1 MDPYKKQG
9 TVVYKF
15 FVDKQG
21 GRDSEVF
28 VGDEG
33 QIFYDP
39 TLGDLRISND
49 ETPGGIPL
57 LQVLMNAPTGNT
69 IVNLGN
75 TTPEPLPGANT
86 VVYNN
91 TVFESMGVINYG
103 DVKHGFQ
110 QDDHFGWVM
119 LNGRNVST
127 LSADQQAIATQL
139 GWGAGIPNMVGY
151 LPKMSGETPGTTGG
165 LANNR
170 YNVSQSELPNVTLFG
185 NTSEYAY
192 STEDHAGA
200 TLGLSGDWLRTG
212 GADLNFGGTGVAAHS
227 HIAAVDL
234 NPISQIQTN
243 VENQY
248 MALNAFVY
256 LGL

>member
-1 MDPYKKQG
+1 MDPYKQKG

-15 FVDKQG
+15 FVDKHG

-39 TLGDLRISND
+39 TLGDLRISDD

-57 LQVLMNAPTGNT
+57 LQVLMNASSGNT
-69 IVNLGN
+69 IVNPGN

-91 TVFESMGVINYG
+91 TMFESMGVINYG
-103 DVKHGFQ
+103 DVKYGFQ
-110 QDDHFGWVM
+110 QDDHFGWVV
-119 LNGRNVST
+119 LNGRNVSS
-127 LSADQQAIATQL
+127 LSADQQAIAIQL
-139 GWGAGIPNMVGY
+139 GWGAGIPNMVGH
-151 LPKMSGETPGTTGG
+151 LPKMSGEVPGTKGG
-165 LANNR
+165 LTNNR
-170 YNVSQSELPNVTLFG
+170 YNMVQAQLPNVTLNG
-185 NTSEYAY
+185 T
-192 STEDHAGA
+192 A
-200 TLGLSGDWLRTG
+200 TGIKQYRKRD
-212 GADLNFGGTGVAAHS
+212 V
-227 HIAAVDL
+227 IAAINDDSPDVQTDEVPPYSAAVTVDL

>member
-15 FVDKQG
+15 FVDKLG
-21 GRDSEVF
+21 GRNSETF
-28 VGDEG
+28 IGDEG

-39 TLGDLRISND
+39 TRGDLRISD
-49 ETPGGIPL
+49 DVTPGGIPL
-57 LQVLMNAPTGNT
+57 LQLLMNAPQGNT
-69 IVNLGN
+69 IVNPGN
-75 TTPEPLPGANT
+75 TTPQPLPGANT

-91 TVFESMGVINYG
+91 TVFEQMGLINYG
-103 DVKHGFQ
+103 NTKYGFQ
-110 QDDHFGWVM
+110 TTDHFGWVL
-119 LNGRNVST
+119 LNGRSVTT
-127 LSADQQAIATQL
+127 LSADQQSIASQL
-139 GWGAGIPNMVGY
+139 GWNSNIPNMVGY
-151 LPKMSGETPGTTGG
+151 LPKMTGQTPGSVGG

-170 YNVSQSELPNVTLFG
+170 YNVTQQQLPNVTLG
-185 NTSEYAY
+185 GTTSEYAY

-212 GADLNFGGTGVAAHS
+212 GADLNFGGTGVSAHS
-227 HIAAVDL
+227 HLVAVDL
-234 NPISQIQTN
+234 NPSTQIATN